1 MYALVEDSSI
11 TKIITNPQTM
21 VIGDVRYPAKIF
33 QLWSASELNA
43 IGIYEVTTDSSNFK
57 DEKWYINTN
66 ESYAYSSGTVTRS
79 WGTATPKAHA
89 DTTWS
94 QQDSDDGDLPD
105 DKSVG
110 DIKTRGLKYNLI
122 QTLKQQ
128 VAGILNDTD
137 WYITRNTEKSTAIP
151 SAISTYRDAVRT
163 KQAEMETAITNASDT
178 PALET
183 LYIFVNTA
191 TKTVDGVEVEDKDNP
206 VIERPLGEL
215 PTLEI

>member
-1 MYALVEDSSI
+1 MHA
-11 TKIITNPQTM
+11 IITDGSISKYINHPKSL
-21 VIGDVRYPAKIF
+21 VIGDVRYPARIF
-33 QLWSASELNA
+33 SVWTASELAA
-43 IGIYEVTTDSSNFK
+43 IGIIEVTFDDSKKK
-57 DEKWYINTN
+57 DEQWYINTN
-66 ESYAYSSGTVTRS
+66 QTYTYDADAGTVTATY
-79 WGTATPKAHA
+79 GDATPKAHA

-94 QQDSDDGDLPD
+94 QQDSDDGDLPS

-122 QTLKQQ
+122 QTLKSQ
-128 VAGILNDTD
+128 VAGILSNTD

-151 SAISTYRDAVRT
+151 SAISTHRDAVRT

-183 LYIFVNTA
+183 LYTY
-191 TKTVDGVEVEDKDNP
+191 TEQEDGSVT
-206 VIERPLGEL
+206 RPLGEL